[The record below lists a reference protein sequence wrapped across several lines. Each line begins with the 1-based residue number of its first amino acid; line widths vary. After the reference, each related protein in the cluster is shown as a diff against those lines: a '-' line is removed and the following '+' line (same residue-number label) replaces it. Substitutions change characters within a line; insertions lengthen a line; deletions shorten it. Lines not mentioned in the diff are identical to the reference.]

1 MKIFVKDDD
10 KVVLDGAT
18 GCNILAST
26 STDNSMQ
33 PNQLNPIIVSPA
45 TSFMSPA
52 LSAGAP
58 AITLP
63 TIYTYQSNQ
72 PQAALLAPPLIKP
85 VPLVSHTQ
93 ASVIP
98 SMPSADP
105 SALFRSFQQQPLLP
119 VADSN
124 PFQSLLASSLASSS
138 LPQTPLT
145 SAADVVQLLAQQQH
159 LAALLRVSAAPPLTH
174 PQPHSHPQSIAAPD
188 FRSVTLP
195 SAVPSLPPHS
205 QLPIPVSSPSFLL
218 PPSTTADLLQSLLN
232 HSRQQQPIIS
242 HGI

>member
-1 MKIFVKDDD
+1 
-10 KVVLDGAT
+10 
-18 GCNILAST
+18 
-26 STDNSMQ
+26 MQ
-33 PNQLNPIIVSPA
+33 PNQPSPIIVSPT
-45 TSFMSPA
+45 TSFMPPA

-58 AITLP
+58 TITLP

-98 SMPSADP
+98 SLPSDP
-105 SALFRSFQQQPLLP
+105 SALFRSLQQQQSLLP
-119 VADSN
+119 APDSN
-124 PFQSLLASSLASSS
+124 PFQSLLVSSLASSS

-145 SAADVVQLLAQQQH
+145 SAADVVQLLAQQQQ
-159 LAALLRVSAAPPLTH
+159 LAALFRVSAAPPLAH
-174 PQPHSHPQSIAAPD
+174 PHLQPQPHPQSIAASD
-188 FRSVTLP
+188 FQSVTLP
-195 SAVPSLPPHS
+195 STVVPSFPPHS
-205 QLPIPVSSPSFLL
+205 QLPVPVSSPSFLL